1 MKREQILTKAQ
12 KYLIKYSN
20 STSKYYEELRKT
32 YNEYKELDNTDPV
45 INKLYAKQLNKLC
58 IFVEESENFLSF
70 LVTLIIVI
78 IVIIILV
85 SYTTVKVINTK
96 EKVNVVIEKA
106 NSEVSLDVKTYTKD
120 FKLSYASDNYKELYP
135 IYLELNPRSKDKFN
149 IVYNIYLDINNFN
162 GDINNLKYVV
172 TIDNND
178 YIYSLKDRSIVLDKY
193 LIYTNNMKINDYKK
207 IQLRIYDTNPDDD
220 LSVFDYSL
228 SYDAYLE

>member
-20 STSKYYEELRKT
+20 STSKYYEELKNT
-32 YNEYKELDNTDPV
+32 YNEYKDLDNTDPV

-58 IFVEESENFLSF
+58 MFVEESENFLSF

-78 IVIIILV
+78 IVIITLV
-85 SYTTVKVINTK
+85 SYTTVKVLNTK
-96 EKVNVVIEKA
+96 EKVKVVIEKA
-106 NSEVSLDVKTYTKD
+106 NSEVNLNVKSYTKD
-120 FKLSYASDNYKELYP
+120 FTLSYAEDYKSLNP
-135 IYLELNPRSKDKFN
+135 IYIELNPHSKDNYN
-149 IVYNIYLDINNFN
+149 IVYNIYLEVKEFN
-162 GDINNLKYVV
+162 GNIDNLKYVI

-178 YIYSLKDRSIVLDKY
+178 YIYSLKDSSIVLDKY

-207 IQLRIYDTNPDDD
+207 IQLRIYDTNSEDD
-220 LSVFDYSL
+220 LSVFDYNL